1 MLVVVTMLI
10 VLCLLGIHNDNSS
23 SNNIRII
30 VLLLI
35 PVCMYDVWAYVT
47 TNLSHLVNADVMTAL
62 SYITALPLTFT
73 INGISVV
80 IHENIL
86 VSKSIVD
93 ISLTLLLY
101 FEDDNEL
108 PISAVSIIWVQ
119 LCPMDSYSLSGRT
132 SYSKISWSH
141 KVARFRFRHFQSLWN
156 VSGTSTTG
164 LQICLWNVR
173 AARSLWH
180 PISRFPDFTKI
191 KGKTSVRLVN
201 WGACLMTILVNKD
214 PIVAKSFKETT
225 LLWYTL
231 HYSNQ
236 VQ

>member
-1 MLVVVTMLI
+1 
-10 VLCLLGIHNDNSS
+10 
-23 SNNIRII
+23 
-30 VLLLI
+30 
-35 PVCMYDVWAYVT
+35 
-47 TNLSHLVNADVMTAL
+47 MTAL
-62 SYITALPLTFT
+62 SYITDLPLTFT

-108 PISAVSIIWVQ
+108 PISVVSIIYVQ

-141 KVARFRFRHFQSLWN
+141 KVAWFRFRHFQSLWN
-156 VSGTSTTG
+156 VPGTSTTA
-164 LQICLWNVR
+164 LQICLWNVK
-173 AARSLWH
+173 ATRSLWH
-180 PISRFPDFTKI
+180 PISRFSDFMKI
-191 KGKTSVRLVN
+191 KSKTSVRLVN
-201 WGACLMTILVNKD
+201 WSACLMTILVNRD
-214 PIVAKSFKETT
+214 PIVAKPIKETT